1 MALKKKHKLDT
12 PPPGPKP
19 AYVMPPPNEDAE
31 AYGWMLGK
39 LRLPS
44 KDENGEVWPG
54 RGVFGVPMP
63 LEAMYTYGMDV
74 QFIDTGFV
82 QALLDA
88 EPAIRK
94 GAEKVK
100 EARYTKEALAK
111 FAELVDHVFKEKV
124 IPEIIARFSSR
135 AATVAAFYAA
145 RLAHITKFGV
155 DDENPEEGAKK
166 TRRRR
171 KARQQNQAEGK
182 DAGAGQQEEP
192 AE

>member
-1 MALKKKHKLDT
+1 MALKKKYKLDA

-54 RGVFGVPMP
+54 RGVFSVPMP

-100 EARYTKEALAK
+100 EARYTKEAVAK
-111 FAELVDHVFKEKV
+111 FGELINRVFQEKV
-124 IPEIIARFSSR
+124 VPEILARFE
-135 AATVAAFYAA
+135 AASTTVAGFYAA

-155 DDENPEEGAKK
+155 SDDSTEEVEKK
-166 TRRRR
+166 PRRR
-171 KARQQNQAEGK
+171 KARQQAQDEGGKEVAEEEG
-182 DAGAGQQEEP
+182 DAE
-192 AE
+192 